1 MLPQKTL
8 AKQSFRNA
16 DLNLSSS
23 PASDFD
29 LLLKKKQLGGPHFES
44 EDDVTAAVD
53 PLRTPEEGI
62 YTLGDCCMKYVN
74 VGGDYVQKINK

>member
-8 AKQSFRNA
+8 AVKQSFRNA

-29 LLLKKKQLGGPHFES
+29 LLLKKKQLRGPHFES

-53 PLRTPEEGI
+53 PLRTPE
-62 YTLGDCCMKYVN
+62 DCCMKYVN